1 MRVLVVEDDK
11 NLREQLSLG
20 ADRRGL
26 HRRYR
31 RQRRGRPIPRRDR
44 TLRLAILDL
53 GLPKVDG
60 LTVLKAWRKDGR
72 TMPVLILSAR
82 DRWSEKVEGLDLGA
96 NDYVTKPFHMA
107 ELLARVRA
115 NVRRQ
120 TDHQSSVLEV
130 GDLRLNAATGQVTV
144 NGAPVKLTAY
154 QYKVLDYLMHH
165 AGRIVSRTELTEKI
179 YSQDHERDSNT
190 IEVFIGILR
199 RKIGT
204 RPHHHRKGLG
214 LSPGRSRGTAV
225 SAGAGGRP

>member
-11 NLREQLSLG
+11 NLREQLTGALTDAGYTVDAADNGEDGQFLG
-20 ADRRGL
+20 ETEPYDL
-26 HRRYR
+26 V
-31 RQRRGRPIPRRDR
+31 
-44 TLRLAILDL
+44 ILDL

-60 LTVLKAWRKDGR
+60 LSVLKAWRKEGR
-72 TMPVLILSAR
+72 SMPVLILSAR

-96 NDYVTKPFHMA
+96 NDYVTKPFHMG

-120 TDHQSSVLEV
+120 TDHQSAVIEV
-130 GDLRLNAATGQVTV
+130 GDLRLNSATGQVTV

-179 YSQDHERDSNT
+179 YAQDHERDSNT

-199 RKIGT
+199 RKIGSNRIIT
-204 RPHHHRKGLG
+204 EKGLG
-214 LSPGRSRGTAV
+214 YRLIDPA
-225 SAGAGGRP
+225 AEQQ

>member
-11 NLREQLSLG
+11 NLREQLSGALTDAGYTIDTADNGEDGQFLG
-20 ADRRGL
+20 ETEPYDL
-26 HRRYR
+26 V
-31 RQRRGRPIPRRDR
+31 
-44 TLRLAILDL
+44 ILDL

-60 LTVLKAWRKDGR
+60 LSVLKAWRKEGR

-82 DRWSEKVEGLDLGA
+82 DRWSEKVEGLDSGA
-96 NDYVTKPFHMA
+96 NDYVTKPFHMG

-120 TDHQSSVLEV
+120 TDHQSAVIEV
-130 GDLRLNAATGQVTV
+130 GDLRLNSATGQVTV

-199 RKIGT
+199 RKIGANRIIT
-204 RPHHHRKGLG
+204 EKGLG
-214 LSPGRSRGTAV
+214 YRLIDP
-225 SAGAGGRP
+225 SAEQQ

>member
-11 NLREQLSLG
+11 NLREQLATALG
-20 ADRRGL
+20 DAGYTVDTADNGEDGQFL
-26 HRRYR
+26 GETEPY
-31 RQRRGRPIPRRDR
+31 D
-44 TLRLAILDL
+44 LAILDL
-53 GLPKVDG
+53 GLPKIDG
-60 LTVLKAWRKDGR
+60 LSVLKFWRKEGR

-96 NDYVTKPFHMA
+96 NDYVTKPFHMG

-165 AGRIVSRTELTEKI
+165 AGRIVSRSELTEKI

-199 RKIGT
+199 RKIGSNRILT
-204 RPHHHRKGLG
+204 EKGLG
-214 LSPGRSRGTAV
+214 YRLVDPAELQ
-225 SAGAGGRP
+225 

>member
-11 NLREQLSLG
+11 NLREQLATALG
-20 ADRRGL
+20 DAGYTVDTADNGEDGQFL
-26 HRRYR
+26 GETEPY
-31 RQRRGRPIPRRDR
+31 D
-44 TLRLAILDL
+44 LAILDL
-53 GLPKVDG
+53 GLPKIDG
-60 LTVLKAWRKDGR
+60 LSVLKFWRKEGR

-96 NDYVTKPFHMA
+96 NDYVTKPFHMG

-120 TDHQSSVLEV
+120 TDHQSSTLEV

-144 NGAPVKLTAY
+144 NGAPIKLTAY

-165 AGRIVSRTELTEKI
+165 AGRIVSRSELTEKI

-199 RKIGT
+199 RKIGSNRILT
-204 RPHHHRKGLG
+204 EKGLG
-214 LSPGRSRGTAV
+214 YRLIDPADMQ
-225 SAGAGGRP
+225 

>member
-11 NLREQLSLG
+11 NLREQLASALTDAGYTVDSADNGEDGQFLG
-20 ADRRGL
+20 ETEPYD
-26 HRRYR
+26 
-31 RQRRGRPIPRRDR
+31 
-44 TLRLAILDL
+44 LAILDL

-60 LTVLKAWRKDGR
+60 LSVLRAWRKEGR
-72 TMPVLILSAR
+72 SMPVLILSAR

-120 TDHQSSVLEV
+120 TDHKSSVLEV
-130 GDLRLNAATGQVTV
+130 GDLRLNSATGQVTV
-144 NGAPVKLTAY
+144 AGAPVKLTAY

-179 YSQDHERDSNT
+179 YAQDHERDSNT

-199 RKIGT
+199 RKVGAERIVT
-204 RPHHHRKGLG
+204 EKGLG
-214 LSPGRSRGTAV
+214 YRLIDP
-225 SAGAGGRP
+225 SAEQ

>member
-11 NLREQLSLG
+11 NLREQLSG
-20 ADRRGL
+20 ALTDAG
-26 HRRYR
+26 YTVDSADNGEEG
-31 RQRRGRPIPRRDR
+31 QFMGETEPYD
-44 TLRLAILDL
+44 LAILDL

-60 LTVLKAWRKDGR
+60 LTVLKEWRKQGR

-96 NDYVTKPFHMA
+96 NDYVTKPFHMG

-130 GDLRLNAATGQVTV
+130 GDLRLNSATGQVPV
-144 NGAPVKLTAY
+144 NGAPIKLTAY

-204 RPHHHRKGLG
+204 NRIVTEKGLG
-214 LSPGRSRGTAV
+214 YRLIDPAEQQ
-225 SAGAGGRP
+225 

>member
-11 NLREQLSLG
+11 NLREQLSGALADAGYTVDTADNGEDGQFLG
-20 ADRRGL
+20 ETEPYD
-26 HRRYR
+26 
-31 RQRRGRPIPRRDR
+31 
-44 TLRLAILDL
+44 LAILDL

-60 LTVLKAWRKDGR
+60 LSVLKAWRQDGR
-72 TMPVLILSAR
+72 SMPVLILSAR

-96 NDYVTKPFHMA
+96 NDYVTKPFHMG

-120 TDHQSSVLEV
+120 TEHTSSTIEV
-130 GDLRLNAATGQVTV
+130 GDLRLNSATGQVTV

-199 RKIGT
+199 RKIGSNRILT
-204 RPHHHRKGLG
+204 EKGLG
-214 LSPGRSRGTAV
+214 YRLIDPA
-225 SAGAGGRP
+225 AEQQ

>member
-11 NLREQLSLG
+11 NLREQLASALTDVGYTVDTADNGEDGQFLG
-20 ADRRGL
+20 ETEPYD
-26 HRRYR
+26 
-31 RQRRGRPIPRRDR
+31 I
-44 TLRLAILDL
+44 AILDL
-53 GLPKVDG
+53 GLPKIDG
-60 LTVLKAWRKDGR
+60 LSVLKAWRKEGR

-120 TDHQSSVLEV
+120 TDHTSSVLEV
-130 GDLRLNAATGQVTV
+130 GDLRLNSATGQVTV
-144 NGAPVKLTAY
+144 NGVPVKLTAY

-199 RKIGT
+199 RKIGSDRIIT
-204 RPHHHRKGLG
+204 EKGLG
-214 LSPGRSRGTAV
+214 YRLIDPAEH
-225 SAGAGGRP
+225 AEQQ

>member
-1 MRVLVVEDDK
+1 MRLLVVEDDK
-11 NLREQLSLG
+11 NLREQLASALG
-20 ADRRGL
+20 DAGYTVDTADNGEDGQFL
-26 HRRYR
+26 GETEPY
-31 RQRRGRPIPRRDR
+31 D
-44 TLRLAILDL
+44 LAILDL

-60 LTVLKAWRKDGR
+60 LTVLKAWRKEGR

-115 NVRRQ
+115 NVRRT
-120 TDHQSSVLEV
+120 TDHQSAVLEV

-165 AGRIVSRTELTEKI
+165 AGRIVSRAELTEKI

-204 RPHHHRKGLG
+204 DRIITEKGLG
-214 LSPGRSRGTAV
+214 YRLIDPADQQ
-225 SAGAGGRP
+225 

>member
-11 NLREQLSLG
+11 NLREQLSGALTDAGYTVDTADNGEDGQFLG
-20 ADRRGL
+20 ETEPYD
-26 HRRYR
+26 
-31 RQRRGRPIPRRDR
+31 
-44 TLRLAILDL
+44 LAILDL

-60 LTVLKAWRKDGR
+60 LSVLKAWRKEGR

-96 NDYVTKPFHMA
+96 NDYVTKPFHMG

-120 TDHQSSVLEV
+120 TDHQSAVIEV
-130 GDLRLNAATGQVTV
+130 GDLALNSATGQVTV

-199 RKIGT
+199 RKIGAERIVT
-204 RPHHHRKGLG
+204 EKGLG
-214 LSPGRSRGTAV
+214 YRLIDPATEKQ
-225 SAGAGGRP
+225 

>member
-11 NLREQLSLG
+11 NLREQLSAALG
-20 ADRRGL
+20 DAGYSVDTADNGEDGQFL
-26 HRRYR
+26 GETEPY
-31 RQRRGRPIPRRDR
+31 D
-44 TLRLAILDL
+44 LAILDL

-60 LTVLKAWRKDGR
+60 LSVLKAWRKEGR

-96 NDYVTKPFHMA
+96 QDYVTKPFHMG

-120 TDHQSSVLEV
+120 TEHTSSVLEV
-130 GDLRLNAATGQVTV
+130 GELRLNSATGQVTV
-144 NGAPVKLTAY
+144 SGAPVKLTAY

-165 AGRIVSRTELTEKI
+165 AGRIVSRAELTEKI
-179 YSQDHERDSNT
+179 YAQDHERDSNT

-204 RPHHHRKGLG
+204 ERIITEKGLG
-214 LSPGRSRGTAV
+214 YRLIDPVAET
-225 SAGAGGRP
+225 

>member
-11 NLREQLSLG
+11 NLREQLATALG
-20 ADRRGL
+20 DAGYTVDTADNGEDGQFL
-26 HRRYR
+26 GETEPY
-31 RQRRGRPIPRRDR
+31 D
-44 TLRLAILDL
+44 LAILDL

-72 TMPVLILSAR
+72 SMPVLILSAR

-96 NDYVTKPFHMA
+96 NDYVTKPFHMG

-144 NGAPVKLTAY
+144 NGTPVKLTAY

-199 RKIGT
+199 RKVGADRIIT
-204 RPHHHRKGLG
+204 EKGLG
-214 LSPGRSRGTAV
+214 YRLIDPAE
-225 SAGAGGRP
+225 AQ

>member
-11 NLREQLSLG
+11 NLREQLSGALTDAGYTVDTADNGEDGQFLG
-20 ADRRGL
+20 ETEPYD
-26 HRRYR
+26 
-31 RQRRGRPIPRRDR
+31 
-44 TLRLAILDL
+44 LAILDL

-60 LTVLKAWRKDGR
+60 LSVLKAWRAEGR
-72 TMPVLILSAR
+72 TLPVLILSAR

-115 NVRRQ
+115 SVRRQ

-144 NGAPVKLTAY
+144 NGAPIKLTAY

-190 IEVFIGILR
+190 IEVFVGILR
-199 RKIGT
+199 RKIGSNRIIT
-204 RPHHHRKGLG
+204 EKGLG
-214 LSPGRSRGTAV
+214 YRLVDPSEQQ
-225 SAGAGGRP
+225 

>member
-11 NLREQLSLG
+11 NLREQLSAALG
-20 ADRRGL
+20 DAGYSVDAADNGEDGQFL
-26 HRRYR
+26 GETEPY
-31 RQRRGRPIPRRDR
+31 D
-44 TLRLAILDL
+44 LAILDL

-60 LTVLKAWRKDGR
+60 LTVLKEWRKQGR

-96 NDYVTKPFHMA
+96 NDYVTKPFHMG

-115 NVRRQ
+115 NIRRQ
-120 TDHQSSVLEV
+120 TDHTSSVLEV

-165 AGRIVSRTELTEKI
+165 AGRIVSRAELTEKI
-179 YSQDHERDSNT
+179 YAQDHERDSNT

-199 RKIGT
+199 RKIGANRIVT
-204 RPHHHRKGLG
+204 EKGLG
-214 LSPGRSRGTAV
+214 YRLIDPAV
-225 SAGAGGRP
+225 EQQ

>member
-1 MRVLVVEDDK
+1 MRVLVIEDDK
-11 NLREQLSLG
+11 NLREQLSGALSDAGYTVDTADNGEDGQFLG
-20 ADRRGL
+20 ETEPYD
-26 HRRYR
+26 
-31 RQRRGRPIPRRDR
+31 
-44 TLRLAILDL
+44 LAILDL

-60 LTVLKAWRKDGR
+60 LSVLKAWRKEGR

-120 TDHQSSVLEV
+120 TDHQSAVLEV

-165 AGRIVSRTELTEKI
+165 AGRIVSRMELTEKI

-199 RKIGT
+199 RKIGSDRIIT
-204 RPHHHRKGLG
+204 EKGLG
-214 LSPGRSRGTAV
+214 YRLVDPAEQQ
-225 SAGAGGRP
+225 

>member
-11 NLREQLSLG
+11 NLREQLASALADAGYTVDTADNGEDGQFLG
-20 ADRRGL
+20 ETEPYDL
-26 HRRYR
+26 V
-31 RQRRGRPIPRRDR
+31 
-44 TLRLAILDL
+44 ILDL

-60 LTVLKAWRKDGR
+60 LTILKHWRAEAR

-96 NDYVTKPFHMA
+96 NDYLTKPFHMA

-115 NVRRQ
+115 NVRRT
-120 TDHQSSVLEV
+120 TDHASSVLES
-130 GDLRLNAATGQVTV
+130 GDLMLNTATGQVTV
-144 NGAPVKLTAY
+144 AGAPVKLTAY

-165 AGRIVSRTELTEKI
+165 RGRIVSRSELIEKI
-179 YSQDHERDSNT
+179 YAQDHERDSNT

-204 RPHHHRKGLG
+204 DRIVTEKGLG
-214 LSPGRSRGTAV
+214 YRLVDPAE
-225 SAGAGGRP
+225 AQ

>member
-11 NLREQLSLG
+11 NLREQLASALADAGYTVDTADNGEDGQFLG
-20 ADRRGL
+20 ETEPFD
-26 HRRYR
+26 
-31 RQRRGRPIPRRDR
+31 
-44 TLRLAILDL
+44 LAILDL

-60 LTVLKAWRKDGR
+60 LSVLKSWRKEGR
-72 TMPVLILSAR
+72 SMPVLILSAR

-115 NVRRQ
+115 NIRRQ
-120 TDHQSSVLEV
+120 TDHTSSVLEV
-130 GDLRLNAATGQVTV
+130 GDLTLNSATGQVSV

-165 AGRIVSRTELTEKI
+165 AGKIVSRAELTEKI
-179 YSQDHERDSNT
+179 YAQDHERDSNT

-199 RKIGT
+199 RKIGVDRILT
-204 RPHHHRKGLG
+204 EKGLG
-214 LSPGRSRGTAV
+214 YRLVNPADNR
-225 SAGAGGRP
+225 

>member
-11 NLREQLSLG
+11 NLREQLAAALG
-20 ADRRGL
+20 DAGYSVDTADNGEDGQFL
-26 HRRYR
+26 GETEPY
-31 RQRRGRPIPRRDR
+31 D
-44 TLRLAILDL
+44 LAILDL

-60 LTVLKAWRKDGR
+60 LTVLKAWRQDGR

-96 NDYVTKPFHMA
+96 NDYVTKPFHMG

-120 TDHQSSVLEV
+120 TDHTSAVLEV

-144 NGAPVKLTAY
+144 NGAPIKLTAY

-199 RKIGT
+199 RKIGSNRILT
-204 RPHHHRKGLG
+204 EKGLG
-214 LSPGRSRGTAV
+214 YRLVDPATEQ
-225 SAGAGGRP
+225 

>member
-11 NLREQLSLG
+11 NLREQLSGALG
-20 ADRRGL
+20 DAGYTVDTADNGEDGQFMGETEP
-26 HRRYR
+26 Y
-31 RQRRGRPIPRRDR
+31 D
-44 TLRLAILDL
+44 LAILDL

-60 LTVLKAWRKDGR
+60 LSVLKAWRKEGR
-72 TMPVLILSAR
+72 SMPVLILSAR

-130 GDLRLNAATGQVTV
+130 GDLQLNSATGQVTV
-144 NGAPVKLTAY
+144 NGVPIKLTAY

-165 AGRIVSRTELTEKI
+165 AGRIVSRAELTEKI

-204 RPHHHRKGLG
+204 NRIITEKGLG
-214 LSPGRSRGTAV
+214 YRLVDPADQQ
-225 SAGAGGRP
+225 

>member
-11 NLREQLSLG
+11 NLREQLSGALTDAGYTVDTADNGEDGQFLG
-20 ADRRGL
+20 ETEPYD
-26 HRRYR
+26 
-31 RQRRGRPIPRRDR
+31 
-44 TLRLAILDL
+44 LAILDL

-60 LTVLKAWRKDGR
+60 LTVLKAWRQDGR
-72 TMPVLILSAR
+72 SMPVLILSAR

-96 NDYVTKPFHMA
+96 NDYVTKPFHMG

-120 TDHQSSVLEV
+120 TEHTSSTIEV
-130 GDLRLNAATGQVTV
+130 GDLRLNSATGQVTV

-199 RKIGT
+199 RKIGSNRILT
-204 RPHHHRKGLG
+204 EKGLG
-214 LSPGRSRGTAV
+214 YRLIDPA
-225 SAGAGGRP
+225 AEQQ

>member
-11 NLREQLSLG
+11 NLREQLASALTDAGYTVDTADNGEDGQFLG
-20 ADRRGL
+20 ETEPYDM
-26 HRRYR
+26 
-31 RQRRGRPIPRRDR
+31 
-44 TLRLAILDL
+44 AILDL

-60 LTVLKAWRKDGR
+60 LSVLKAWRKEGR
-72 TMPVLILSAR
+72 THPVLILSAR

-120 TDHQSSVLEV
+120 TDHKSSVLEV
-130 GDLRLNAATGQVTV
+130 GDLSLNSATGQVTV
-144 NGAPVKLTAY
+144 NGVPVKLTAY

-179 YSQDHERDSNT
+179 YAQDHERDSNT

-204 RPHHHRKGLG
+204 DRIITEKGLG
-214 LSPGRSRGTAV
+214 YRLINPAEQQ
-225 SAGAGGRP
+225 

>member
-11 NLREQLSLG
+11 NLREQLSGALG
-20 ADRRGL
+20 DAGYTVDTADNGEDGQFMGETEP
-26 HRRYR
+26 Y
-31 RQRRGRPIPRRDR
+31 D
-44 TLRLAILDL
+44 LAILDL

-60 LTVLKAWRKDGR
+60 LSVLKAWRKEGR
-72 TMPVLILSAR
+72 SMPVLILSAR

-130 GDLRLNAATGQVTV
+130 GDLQLNSATGQVTV
-144 NGAPVKLTAY
+144 NGVPVKLTAY

-165 AGRIVSRTELTEKI
+165 AGRIVSRAELTEKI

-204 RPHHHRKGLG
+204 NRIITEKGLG
-214 LSPGRSRGTAV
+214 YRLVDPADQQ
-225 SAGAGGRP
+225 

>member
-1 MRVLVVEDDK
+1 MRLLVVEDDK
-11 NLREQLSLG
+11 NLREQLSGALTDAGYTVDTADNGEDGQFLG
-20 ADRRGL
+20 ETEPYD
-26 HRRYR
+26 
-31 RQRRGRPIPRRDR
+31 
-44 TLRLAILDL
+44 LAILDL

-60 LTVLKAWRKDGR
+60 LSVLKAWRKDGR

-96 NDYVTKPFHMA
+96 NDYVTKPFHMG

-120 TDHQSSVLEV
+120 TDHQSAVIEV
-130 GDLRLNAATGQVTV
+130 GDLQLNSATGQVTV

-199 RKIGT
+199 RKIGSNRIIT
-204 RPHHHRKGLG
+204 EKGLG
-214 LSPGRSRGTAV
+214 YRLIDPASEQQ
-225 SAGAGGRP
+225 

>member
-1 MRVLVVEDDK
+1 MRLLVVEDDK
-11 NLREQLSLG
+11 NLREQLASALG
-20 ADRRGL
+20 DAGYTVDTADNGEDGQFL
-26 HRRYR
+26 GETEPY
-31 RQRRGRPIPRRDR
+31 D
-44 TLRLAILDL
+44 LAILDL

-60 LTVLKAWRKDGR
+60 LTVLKAWRKEGR

-115 NVRRQ
+115 YVRRT
-120 TDHQSSVLEV
+120 TDHQSAVLEV

-165 AGRIVSRTELTEKI
+165 AGRIVSRVELTEKI

-204 RPHHHRKGLG
+204 DRIITEKGLG
-214 LSPGRSRGTAV
+214 YRLIDPAEQQ
-225 SAGAGGRP
+225 

>member
-11 NLREQLSLG
+11 NLREQLASALTDAGYTVDTADNGEDGQFLG
-20 ADRRGL
+20 ETEPYD
-26 HRRYR
+26 
-31 RQRRGRPIPRRDR
+31 I
-44 TLRLAILDL
+44 AILDL

-60 LTVLKAWRKDGR
+60 LTVLKAWRKEGR
-72 TMPVLILSAR
+72 THPVLILSAR

-107 ELLARVRA
+107 ELLARVRS

-120 TDHQSSVLEV
+120 TDHKSSVLDV
-130 GDLRLNAATGQVTV
+130 GDLSLNSATGQVTV
-144 NGAPVKLTAY
+144 NGVPIKLTAY

-179 YSQDHERDSNT
+179 YAQDHERDSNT

-199 RKIGT
+199 RKIGSERIIT
-204 RPHHHRKGLG
+204 EKGLG
-214 LSPGRSRGTAV
+214 YRLVNPAEQ
-225 SAGAGGRP
+225 P